1 MSRNDE
7 PVRYMER
14 TRDYYRALGYQ
25 KDYVW
30 AHYDDVP
37 FARLAKPL
45 REARIGLVAT
55 AHPADKSNHD
65 AKGIRHV
72 WSGRVDPLPEVNTDN
87 LAWDRESTH
96 TRDRESFLP
105 IEAVTGWVRDGLVG
119 GLAPRFHGAP
129 TGYSQTKTNATDAP
143 EILARLREDR
153 VDAVLLS
160 AL

>member
-1 MSRNDE
+1 MSRNE
-7 PVRYMER
+7 QTVRYIER
-14 TRDYYRALGYQ
+14 TRDYYRALGYA

-30 AHYDDVP
+30 ATYADVP

-65 AKGIRHV
+65 AAGIRHV
-72 WSGRVDPLPEVNTDN
+72 WSGDIDPLPVVNTDN

-96 TRDRESFLP
+96 TEDRESFLP
-105 IEAVTGWVRDGLVG
+105 IATLNRLAKDGVLG
-119 GLAPRFHGAP
+119 SLAPRFHGAP
-129 TGYSQTKTNATDAP
+129 TGYSQKKTTETDAP
-143 EILARLREDR
+143 ELLKRLREDR
-153 VDAVLLS
+153 ADAVLLT

>member
-1 MSRNDE
+1 MSRNE
-7 PVRYMER
+7 QTVRYIER
-14 TRDYYRALGYQ
+14 TRDYYRALGYA

-30 AHYDDVP
+30 ATYADVP

-65 AKGIRHV
+65 AAGIRHV
-72 WSGRVDPLPEVNTDN
+72 WSGDIDPLPVVNTDN

-96 TRDRESFLP
+96 TEDRESFLP
-105 IEAVTGWVRDGLVG
+105 IATLNRLAKDGVLG
-119 GLAPRFHGAP
+119 SLAPRFHGVP
-129 TGYSQTKTNATDAP
+129 TGYSQKKTNQTDAP
-143 EILARLREDR
+143 ELLKRLREDR
-153 VDAVLLS
+153 VDAVLLT